1 VITDRKKEID
11 QEIEMKQTEGKK
23 EVEFE
28 SSILID
34 QKITRFYISWQFN
47 LNELFFLSRKK
58 EGISGFNVDC
68 CQRRG

>member
-34 QKITRFYISWQFN
+34 KKIT
-47 LNELFFLSRKK
+47 
-58 EGISGFNVDC
+58 
-68 CQRRG
+68 